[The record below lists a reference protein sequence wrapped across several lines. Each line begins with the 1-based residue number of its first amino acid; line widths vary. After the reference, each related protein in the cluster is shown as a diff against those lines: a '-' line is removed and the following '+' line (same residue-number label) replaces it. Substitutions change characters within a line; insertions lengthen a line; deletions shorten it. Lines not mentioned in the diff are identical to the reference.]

1 MITKATKSVVYIPYN
16 ITQTHWILFILNF
29 QTQEYDV
36 WDSLFYM
43 FSHDHHKCW
52 QSIEIYFELKYKYDH
67 NVDSCPFKFK
77 KVKESYGPG
86 PQQPA
91 TSNDCALYCV
101 FNMYW
106 YSLNLQVPGCNPS
119 IPDITAE
126 EYQKFMTEASNKRT
140 LRTRALNILLE
151 GVVFH

>member
-1 MITKATKSVVYIPYN
+1 MRALSEVEEKEDTERKRPIRQVNKKPKYEVDFNKNFEVFRQSVANDIWTKSVVYIPYN

-91 TSNDCALYCV
+91 TSNDWLC
-101 FNMYW
+101 
-106 YSLNLQVPGCNPS
+106 
-119 IPDITAE
+119 I
-126 EYQKFMTEASNKRT
+126 
-140 LRTRALNILLE
+140 ILCIQYVL
-151 GVVFH
+151 VLF